1 MWVLVG
7 GEDRTDSSAVSTQMD
22 VVERTA
28 CVAAGNWVGF
38 CWLGPQTGGKA
49 RALTCMD
56 LS

>member
-1 MWVLVG
+1 
-7 GEDRTDSSAVSTQMD
+7 MD

-28 CVAAGNWVGF
+28 YVAAGNWVGF

-49 RALTCMD
+49 RALTRMD